1 MTNVRNN
8 VVEDVLKCISIID
21 ARRDA
26 MQAQTENAAQ
36 LRESTT
42 DMLLEIKIIL
52 SNLIASFITAPVSGR
67 MFIPLPPAHVTE
79 EDKARSLQQ
88 QLQQRAA

>member
-1 MTNVRNN
+1 MTNIRNN

-26 MQAQTENAAQ
+26 MQAQAENAAQ
-36 LRESTT
+36 LRESSV
-42 DMLLEIKIIL
+42 DMLQEIQEIL

-67 MFIPLPPAHVTE
+67 MFIPLPPAYVTE
-79 EDKARSLQQ
+79 EDKTRSLQQ
-88 QLQQRAA
+88 QMQQRAA